1 MKLQLNR
8 LCLAWRSIALSAAIA
23 LPLLPAEA
31 AAPPEL
37 DREPVAGEN
46 LPYQPS
52 DGETMRVNPPAF
64 RWLPAGG
71 DAVRYRLQV
80 AADPEFSQL
89 AYQARNLRCRSK
101 SRPNR

>member
-31 AAPPEL
+31 AAPSEL

-46 LPYQPS
+46 LPYQPG

-71 DAVRYRLQV
+71 DAVRYRLKLR
-80 AADPEFSQL
+80 PT
-89 AYQARNLRCRSK
+89 RNFHSWPIRRGISGGGSK